1 MVDALHVWWGSEL
14 VGLLVGDGDDVT
26 FRYGANTS
34 ARRQISRTMPVDG
47 GAAAYDGAFFSN
59 LLPDGVQRVRLA
71 QRLGVSEGNTIALL
85 RAVGGDCA
93 GALSLL
99 DAELSPTSL
108 APTKKL
114 LTERFLRDARDKGV
128 IAATIDGD
136 LRLSLAG
143 AQDKL
148 PVIEA
153 SGALYLPS
161 GSAPSTHVLK
171 LPSKAFVGLCSN
183 EHFTMSLARDVG
195 LRVAPTRLWLLP
207 GGDKALLVD
216 RYDRRD
222 GVRLHQEDMC
232 QACGKEPWSKYE
244 KDGGPTFAE
253 IIAVLRDDS
262 ADAAADI
269 AELLRWQAFNC
280 LAGNNDGHAKNVSM
294 LREPFVRLAPAYDLV
309 CTRAWDELSKQLA
322 LAVGEKHDAGFAGPY
337 AWADEADRCSVQP
350 KLAID
355 IFSETQELIRARAKK
370 TAERVIAEGADA
382 TPVRNA
388 LAKVDKQCRTGAK
401 LLRVEADWTA
411 RRAARKLSKTSKSP
425 TKSKRAV
432 ARPVTSKR

>member
-1 MVDALHVWWGSEL
+1 MSTFHRAESRVADALHVWWGSEL
-14 VGLLVGDGDDVT
+14 VGVLAGDGDDLS
-26 FRYGANTS
+26 FRYGARTPSKN
-34 ARRQISRTMPVDG
+34 QISRTMPVNDG
-47 GAAAYDGAFFSN
+47 TVAYDGAFFSN
-59 LLPDGVQRVRLA
+59 LLPDGVQRLRLA

-85 RAVGGDCA
+85 RAIGGDCA

-99 DAELSPTSL
+99 DPGIEPASL
-108 APTKKL
+108 APAKKP
-114 LTERFLRDARDKGV
+114 LTERFLREAREKGV

-153 SGALYLPS
+153 RGALFLPS
-161 GSAPSTHVLK
+161 GSSSSTHVLK
-171 LPSKAFVGLCSN
+171 LPSKSFAGLCSN

-195 LRVAPTRLWLLP
+195 LRVAPTRLWRLP
-207 GGDKALLVD
+207 DGEQALLVD
-216 RYDRRD
+216 RYDRKD

-253 IIAVLRDDS
+253 IVGVIRDAS

-280 LAGNNDGHAKNVSM
+280 LAGNNDGHAKNLSL
-294 LREPFVRLAPAYDLV
+294 LREPLVRLAPAYDLV
-309 CTRAWDELSKQLA
+309 CTRAWDELSKELA
-322 LAVGEKHDAGFAGPY
+322 LAVGNKHEAGFAGPY
-337 AWADEADRCSVQP
+337 AWSEEADRCSVQP
-350 KLAID
+350 KLAIEIYREMHD
-355 IFSETQELIRARAKK
+355 LVRTKAKK
-370 TAERVIAEGADA
+370 TAERVIDEGAQA

-388 LAKVDKQCRTGAK
+388 LAKIEKQCRTGAK
-401 LLRVEADWTA
+401 LLRVEADWVA
-411 RRAARKLSKTSKSP
+411 RRAAHK
-425 TKSKRAV
+425 KRAV
-432 ARPVTSKR
+432 TSQQ